1 MKHPFLV
8 LQLEG
13 FCVEGLSL
21 LAREFKG
28 HSKPELTSQGKS
40 QKNKYEGLTH
50 LLICYFLPEFPFG
63 KPNCKSEDME
73 VY

>member
-1 MKHPFLV
+1 MGSKTLIGGDSQGGIIPVCEASFLV

-40 QKNKYEGLTH
+40 QKNKY
-50 LLICYFLPEFPFG
+50 
-63 KPNCKSEDME
+63 
-73 VY
+73 